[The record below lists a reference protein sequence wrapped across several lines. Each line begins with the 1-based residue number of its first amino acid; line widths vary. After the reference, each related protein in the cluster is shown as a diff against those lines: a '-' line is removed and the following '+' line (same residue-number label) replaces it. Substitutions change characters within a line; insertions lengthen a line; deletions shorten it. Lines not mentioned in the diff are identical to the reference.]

1 MAALKIHSFEEYK
14 AYEGKELGTSDY
26 LKITQEQIDKF
37 ADATLDHQ
45 WIHTDQEKAKKES
58 PFKNTI
64 AHGYLT
70 LSVLPYLWGQVVE
83 VKNNKMMVNYGIDNL
98 KFITPVLVD
107 SELRLKASL
116 KITGEFKRYFQS
128 GFRHLDRDKGA
139 KKTGAAGR
147 NHLSLPFCQL
157 RIFPFSKRLYS
168 KTSKPFKFLTSVLR
182 VAGQNL
188 TIWKCWFLDNLLTV

>member
-1 MAALKIHSFEEYK
+1 MPALKIHSFEEYK
-14 AYEGKELGTSDY
+14 AYEGKELDTSDY
-26 LKITQEQIDKF
+26 LKITQDQIDKF

-58 PFKNTI
+58 PFENTI

-83 VKNNKMMVNYGIDNL
+83 VKNNKMMVNYGIENL

-116 KITGEFKRYFQS
+116 K
-128 GFRHLDRDKGA
+128 
-139 KKTGAAGR
+139 
-147 NHLSLPFCQL
+147 SLVNL
-157 RIFPFSKRLYS
+157 RG
-168 KTSKPFKFLTSVLR
+168 TSKAVLGISIEIKGQKRPALQAEIIFLYHFV
-182 VAGQNL
+182 N
-188 TIWKCWFLDNLLTV
+188 